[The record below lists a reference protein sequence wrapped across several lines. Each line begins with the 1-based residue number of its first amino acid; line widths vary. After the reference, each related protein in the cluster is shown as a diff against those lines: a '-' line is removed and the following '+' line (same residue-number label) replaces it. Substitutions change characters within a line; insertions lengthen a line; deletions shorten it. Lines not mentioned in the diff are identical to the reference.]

1 MAGTSKTI
9 KGYVKTETMMLFLFI
24 AIGIGFFGGV
34 VFSAWRSDGEM
45 PVPTES
51 NQRAM
56 AKPPMSMEQRQK
68 LDALRKAT
76 QTTPENVQ
84 AWTQLGHFYFDSGE
98 SDKAIDAYVRSLELD
113 SNRPEVWIDLGVMYR
128 RAGDP
133 KKAIQSFEKALSFN
147 QRHEVALFN
156 LGVVQMHDLKDAK
169 AALASWERLVEI
181 NPQAKT
187 PSGQLVKSLL
197 AELKKNNPV

>member
-9 KGYVKTETMMLFLFI
+9 KGYVKTENMILFLFI
-24 AIGIGFFGGV
+24 AIGIGFLGGV
-34 VFSAWRSDGEM
+34 VFSAWRSSGEM
-45 PVPTES
+45 TVSTAS

-56 AKPPMSMEQRQK
+56 AKPPMSAEQRQK
-68 LDALRKAT
+68 LDALLKAT
-76 QTTPENVQ
+76 QATPDNVQ
-84 AWTQLGHFYFDSGE
+84 VWTQLGHFYFDSGE
-98 SDKAIDAYVRSLELD
+98 PDKAIDAYEKSLELD
-113 SNRPEVWIDLGVMYR
+113 SKRPEVWIDLGVMYR
-128 RAGDP
+128 RTGDP
-133 KKAIQSFEKALSFN
+133 KKAVQSFEKALTFN
-147 QRHEVALFN
+147 QRQEVALFN

-169 AALASWERLVEI
+169 AAFASWERLVEI

>member
-9 KGYVKTETMMLFLFI
+9 KGYVKTENMILFLFI
-24 AIGIGFFGGV
+24 AIGVGFLSGV
-34 VFSAWRSDGEM
+34 VFSAWRVSGEM
-45 PVPTES
+45 PVPNES

-68 LDALRKAT
+68 LDALLKAT
-76 QTTPENVQ
+76 QTTPDNVQ
-84 AWTQLGHFYFDSGE
+84 AWTQLGHLYFDSGE
-98 SDKAIDAYVRSLELD
+98 PDKAIDAYAKSLELD
-113 SNRPEVWIDLGVMYR
+113 ANRPDVWVDLGVMYR
-128 RAGDP
+128 RAGDS
-133 KKAIQSFEKALSFN
+133 KKAIQSFEQALSVN
-147 QRHEVALFN
+147 QQHEVALFN

-169 AALASWERLVEI
+169 AALVSWERLVKI

-187 PSGQLVKSLL
+187 PGGQLVKSLL

>member
-9 KGYVKTETMMLFLFI
+9 KGYVKTENMILFLFI
-24 AIGIGFFGGV
+24 AIGIGFLGGV
-34 VFSAWRSDGEM
+34 VFSAWRSSGDM
-45 PVPTES
+45 PVPAES

-68 LDALRKAT
+68 LDALLKAT
-76 QTTPENVQ
+76 QTTPDNVQ
-84 AWTQLGHFYFDSGE
+84 VWTQLGHFYFDSGE
-98 SDKAIDAYVRSLELD
+98 PDKAIDAYVKSLELD
-113 SNRPEVWIDLGVMYR
+113 STKPEIWIDLGVMYR

-133 KKAIQSFEKALSFN
+133 KKAIQSFEKALFLN
-147 QRHEVALFN
+147 QQHEVALFN

-169 AALASWERLVEI
+169 AALSSWERLVKI

>member
-9 KGYVKTETMMLFLFI
+9 KGYVKTENMILFLFI
-24 AIGIGFFGGV
+24 AVGIGFLGGV
-34 VFSAWRSDGEM
+34 VFSAWRSSGEL
-45 PVPTES
+45 PVPMES
-51 NQRAM
+51 NQRAV

-76 QTTPENVQ
+76 QTTPDNAQ
-84 AWTQLGHFYFDSGE
+84 AWTQLGHLYFDIGE
-98 SDKAIDAYVRSLELD
+98 PDKAIDAYVKSLELD
-113 SNRPEVWIDLGVMYR
+113 SDRPDVWIDLGVMYR
-128 RAGDP
+128 RSGDP
-133 KKAIQSFEKALSFN
+133 KKAIQSFEKALSFD

-169 AALASWERLVEI
+169 AALASWERLVKI

-187 PSGQLVKSLL
+187 PGGQLVRSLL
-197 AELKKNNPV
+197 DELKKNNSV

>member
-1 MAGTSKTI
+1 MAGTSKPI
-9 KGYVKTETMMLFLFI
+9 KGYVKTENMILFLFI
-24 AIGIGFFGGV
+24 AISIGFVGGV
-34 VFSAWRSDGEM
+34 VFSAWRSGGQM
-45 PVPTES
+45 PVTTES
-51 NQRAM
+51 NQRAV

-68 LDALRKAT
+68 LDALLKAT
-76 QTTPENVQ
+76 QATPDDAQ
-84 AWTQLGHFYFDSGE
+84 IWTQLGHLYFDVGE
-98 SDKAIDAYVRSLELD
+98 PDKAIDAYVKSLEVD
-113 SNRPEVWIDLGVMYR
+113 PSRPEVWIDLGVMYR

-133 KKAIQSFEKALSFN
+133 KKSIQSFEKALSLN
-147 QRHEVALFN
+147 QRHEVALYN

-197 AELKKNNPV
+197 AQLKKNNPV